1 MEMAQISTSAAAA
14 TQTGKGRTHTRTHA
28 RTHPAEKATEMGSS
42 VTSDYPPATLT
53 WRDWGHMNASV
64 ALSDV

>member
-1 MEMAQISTSAAAA
+1 MEMVQYPHLLQWPLKQAQ
-14 TQTGKGRTHTRTHA
+14 GTHTHRS
-28 RTHPAEKATEMGSS
+28 EKATEMGSA

-64 ALSDV
+64 ALSDI